1 MATSHQQELQDP
13 LQQRTLAPEPVDTG
27 LEDPL
32 ADALA
37 EPLGDPLSG
46 SLQLSAA
53 GPPPGGSGGGD
64 PSGFHDTA
72 MSGLSGSGGSL
83 PHLDSIQ
90 SSFGH
95 HDVTGVSAHTDGAA
109 KSANLQLKANGFA
122 LGDHV
127 ALGKSDL
134 FTTAHEA
141 AHTVQQQGGVSLKGN
156 MGQAG
161 DAHEVHADA
170 VASKVV
176 SGESAEGLLD
186 QYTGG
191 APSTVGAGGAGIQM
205 LQRDGEDLDEDD
217 QTALVEDSA
226 HQLGEVDS
234 IRGMQS
240 TVGGLLD
247 VLVPLPGTK
256 KKIEF
261 KVDVACSP
269 VVSVGL
275 KYGSYVERA
284 DDGKLKV
291 KTTVEFGAKATAD
304 LWVAE
309 AVIQASVG
317 GYVEAMG
324 SSGAQIM
331 DLVGLAIHQSISAVS
346 SAAAGYVFGE
356 DYAED
361 VRDEMD
367 DDDFIESGITAGVSG
382 GLSAGVGS
390 EDVAVKAE
398 ASAGASGKLGVKHTK
413 AGSEV
418 VASGDASAKL
428 KATVSGKLPGS
439 DWAGTGTIVGVA
451 GAGKSPTGEVSFD
464 LSRQANMAQF
474 TDSLQSGQ
482 FQEHLLLWLDGAVS
496 LISGAVGSHLSMDT
510 GGERN
515 VGALLADMATV
526 SVGASVAG
534 SGLLSSVQDKL
545 GTTVG
550 AEMKQALNIKLKWSS
565 GTAKLDMDLSRAS
578 KLKVAASIKA
588 AKIEV
593 LIENLMRLVKIP
605 TITF

>member
-46 SLQLSAA
+46 SLQLAAA
-53 GPPPGGSGGGD
+53 GPPGGGGGD

-72 MSGLSGSGGSL
+72 MSGLSGSGGGL

-95 HDVTGVSAHTDGAA
+95 HDVTGVTAHTDSAA
-109 KSANLQLKANGFA
+109 KSANLDLNARGFA
-122 LGDHV
+122 LGDQV

-141 AHTVQQQGGVSLKGN
+141 AHTVQQKGGLSLKGD
-156 MGQAG
+156 MGQVG

-176 SGESAEGLLD
+176 QGESAEGLLD

-191 APSTVGAGGAGIQM
+191 APSVVGGGGGGVQL
-205 LQRDGEDLDEDD
+205 LQRDGGDLEED
-217 QTALVEDSA
+217 QTAVVQDTA

-247 VLVPLPGTK
+247 VLVPMPGQK

-261 KVDVACSP
+261 KLDVACSP

-275 KYGSYVERA
+275 KFGSYVERT
-284 DDGKLKV
+284 DEGKLKV

-324 SSGAQIM
+324 NSGAQIM

-346 SAAAGYVFGE
+346 GAAAGYVFGE

-361 VRDEMD
+361 VRDDMD
-367 DDDFIESGITAGVSG
+367 DQDYIESGITAGVSG
-382 GLSAGVGS
+382 GISAGVES
-390 EDVAVKAE
+390 EDVAVKGE

-418 VASGDASAKL
+418 VASGEAAAKVKAS
-428 KATVSGKLPGS
+428 VSGKLPGS
-439 DWAGTGTIVGVA
+439 DWSGTGTIVGVA
-451 GAGKSPTGEVSFD
+451 GAGKAPTGELSFD
-464 LSRQANMAQF
+464 LSRQADMAAF
-474 TDSLQSGQ
+474 TTSLQSGK
-482 FQEHLLLWLDGAVS
+482 FEEHLLLWLDGAVA
-496 LISGAVGSHLSMDT
+496 LMSGAIGGHLSMDT
-510 GGERN
+510 GGSRN
-515 VGALLADMATV
+515 VGKLLGDMASV

-545 GTTVG
+545 GATVG